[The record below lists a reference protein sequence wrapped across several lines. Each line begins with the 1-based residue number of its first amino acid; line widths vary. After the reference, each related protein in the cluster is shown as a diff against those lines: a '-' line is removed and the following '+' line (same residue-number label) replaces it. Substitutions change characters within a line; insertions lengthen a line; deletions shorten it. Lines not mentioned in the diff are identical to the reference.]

1 MKKSIR
7 NLIIGA
13 AMTAGIFTASTS
25 ELAGQFVQTDMN
37 FRSGASITSTVI
49 GSVPA
54 GAEVEVLGSQN
65 GWDLISYNGVT
76 GYISGGN
83 LGSSFAYQQTAQTQT
98 YYDTTQEYFDNNW
111 SQTAAQMD
119 YQCFYEWKTVYVSEG
134 YLALRDYPT
143 YDSTNEIGQ
152 LYTGDVVQIAG
163 EASGSYIMVY
173 SPKYGAYGWVNAG
186 FLG

>member
-13 AMTAGIFTASTS
+13 AMTAGIFAASTS
-25 ELAGQFVQTDMN
+25 ALAGQFVQTDMN

-83 LGSSFAYQQTAQTQT
+83 LGSSFTYQPAAQTQT
-98 YYDTTQEYFDNNW
+98 APL
-111 SQTAAQMD
+111 SQASRIQ
-119 YQCFYEWKTVYVSEG
+119 VSMTRS
-134 YLALRDYPT
+134 L
-143 YDSTNEIGQ
+143 
-152 LYTGDVVQIAG
+152 
-163 EASGSYIMVY
+163 Y
-173 SPKYGAYGWVNAG
+173 SPPRLRLMILACWLRA
-186 FLG
+186 